1 MSSYNELCQ
10 YPPILHNP
18 SPQPVFMLGRRP
30 PLPMQ
35 YLGSKYRIGE
45 RILTQISGKCSEQ
58 KRFVD
63 LCSGTGTVALAAA
76 DSGYEIICND
86 LQPYSAAILKSMFVE
101 PTACIDDLLQSLN
114 GLDGD
119 KHLLGKGR
127 QFLAESL
134 AEESSYFE
142 KFEGNDWPWEKYA
155 KFCNEIE
162 ISRGDEVDDGKYDL
176 FSKYYPNT
184 YFGVRQCLEIDFL
197 REYADSC
204 TSPAKAHVLAATISA
219 MTYAVSS
226 TTHLAQYLKP
236 KNQSSVE
243 GLYKRRKIVIID
255 LVIQRLERLSEMKNR
270 PIAEVVHQ
278 MDYLEALDILNLGPD
293 DVVYVDPPYFKEHYS
308 RYYHVLDTF
317 YLYDYPELTFNSRI
331 DDVTVGRYRKERLI
345 SDFGKKSRV
354 RGAFNNIFEKISQ
367 SGSTLALSY
376 AQTSL
381 VSQEELI
388 SMAALLGLR
397 LISHEGFLIMH
408 SGQGQPRNQQV
419 EDYLLLFRRN

>member
-1 MSSYNELCQ
+1 
-10 YPPILHNP
+10 
-18 SPQPVFMLGRRP
+18 
-30 PLPMQ
+30 
-35 YLGSKYRIGE
+35 
-45 RILTQISGKCSEQ
+45 
-58 KRFVD
+58 VD

-155 KFCNEIE
+155 KFCNETE

-176 FSKYYPNT
+176 FSKYYSNT

-236 KNQSSVE
+236 KDKVSVQR
-243 GLYKRRKIVIID
+243 LYKRRKISIIEMVFHG
-255 LVIQRLERLSEMKNR
+255 LKELSTMQNR
-270 PIAEVVHQ
+270 PIAESVHQ
-278 MDYLEALDILNLGPD
+278 MDYLDALDIVNLGPD
-293 DVVYVDPPYFKEHYS
+293 DIVYVDPPYFKEHYS

-317 YLYDYPELTFNSRI
+317 YLYDYPELTFNPRI
-331 DDVTVGRYRKERLI
+331 DDVTVGRYRKDRLS
-345 SDFGKKSRV
+345 SDFGKKAKV
-354 RGAFNNIFEKISQ
+354 KGAFNNIFEQISQ

-381 VSQEELI
+381 VSQDELI
-388 SMAALLGLR
+388 SMAASSGLR
-397 LISHEGFLIMH
+397 LVAQEGFVIMH
-408 SGQGQPRNQQV
+408 SGQGQPRNQKV
-419 EDYLLLFRRN
+419 EDYLLLFRRS